1 MARHSGQTCSD
12 RRRCRRRIPG
22 LNTVSDQRASGQRP
36 ASPSAS
42 RSRYAK
48 RSRPPF
54 GPAKYLST
62 SFHVNPSGVSTVW
75 RRQNVIFA
83 GSRTAPPDMRPL
95 WGELMPKGGARPG
108 AGRPRK
114 NLPSRIS
121 KEPLPTDAPLKCK
134 RGRKSA
140 QLWNGI
146 RPKRLARDTIE
157 SRIRELARGVRGS
170 A

>member
-1 MARHSGQTCSD
+1 
-12 RRRCRRRIPG
+12 
-22 LNTVSDQRASGQRP
+22 
-36 ASPSAS
+36 
-42 RSRYAK
+42 
-48 RSRPPF
+48 
-54 GPAKYLST
+54 
-62 SFHVNPSGVSTVW
+62 
-75 RRQNVIFA
+75 
-83 GSRTAPPDMRPL
+83 
-95 WGELMPKGGARPG
+95 MPKGGARPG

-157 SRIRELARGVRGS
+157 SRIRELVKRTDEASKAEACRLAAVLLPFEEPKLQAIMAQTETKVTYVARLPEPIQDIEEWQKQMTPLLLKDNK
-170 A
+170 